1 VLSDLL
7 SPPALPSTPR
17 PRTDLL
23 IPSYVLER
31 RDSSGA
37 VVQRGIVGALDI
49 RGTESGHVLRHTQ
62 VEEQAVA
69 LHGRLLRER
78 GGSREPLLLAA
89 PDLGAFRGCVEAA
102 VRLRPDLVL
111 DTPEGGEVRLW
122 ACDRSWTVAPPA
134 LGPLLLADGHHRLE
148 AARRLYCVRPGAAA
162 GRLPALVVD
171 HARHPLRLSAL
182 HRVIPG
188 LDLRRAV
195 ATVGGF
201 AQVRP
206 RRPAAR
212 SAVPSRGSFL
222 LTGQGQ
228 SWEVSAISAALLASR
243 LRWLPSEW
251 VELDAAISD
260 HVLIPLLCKE
270 QGLRA
275 GPSYTAARPRPGEV
289 GLVLPSPTWNQV
301 WSSAASGSGMPPKST
316 RLSPGPPPDLLA
328 YLG

>member
-1 VLSDLL
+1 MPSDLL

-31 RDSSGA
+31 RSSGGS
-37 VVQRGIVGALDI
+37 VVQRGIVGALDV

-62 VEEQAVA
+62 VEEPVVA
-69 LHGRLLRER
+69 MHARLLRER

-89 PDLGAFRGCVEAA
+89 PDLGTFRGCIDAA
-102 VRLRPDLVL
+102 LRRRPDLVL
-111 DTPEGGEVRLW
+111 DTPDAGEVRLW
-122 ACDRSWTVAPPA
+122 ACDRRWTVAPPA

-148 AARRLYCVRPGAAA
+148 AARRLYGAHAGA
-162 GRLPALVVD
+162 TGGRLPALVVD

-182 HRVIPG
+182 HRIIPG

-195 ATVGGF
+195 ATAGRF
-201 AQVRP
+201 AQVRL
-206 RRPAAR
+206 RPPSGG
-212 SAVPSRGSFL
+212 SATPPRGSFL
-222 LTGQGQ
+222 LTGHGQ
-228 SWEVSAISAALLASR
+228 CWEVSAVSSALLASR

-270 QGLRA
+270 QDLPVGA
-275 GPSYTAARPRPGEV
+275 SYSSARPRPGEV
-289 GLVLPSPTWNQV
+289 GLVLPAPTWNQV
-301 WSSAASGSGMPPKST
+301 WSSAASGSRMPVKST
-316 RLSPGPPPDLLA
+316 RLSPGPLPDLLA

>member
-1 VLSDLL
+1 VPSDLL

-31 RDSSGA
+31 RDSFGG
-37 VVQRGIVGALDI
+37 VEQRGIVGSLDV

-62 VEEQAVA
+62 VEEPVVA
-69 LHGRLLRER
+69 MHGRLLRER

-89 PDLGAFRGCVEAA
+89 PDLGAFHGCIEAS
-102 VRLRPDLVL
+102 VRRRPDLVL
-111 DTPEGGEVRLW
+111 ATPDDGEVRLW
-122 ACDRSWTVAPPA
+122 ACDRRWTVTPPA

-148 AARRLYCVRPGAAA
+148 AARRLYGAHPGANG

-171 HARHPLRLSAL
+171 HARHPLRLSAI

-195 ATVGGF
+195 ATVDRF
-201 AQVRP
+201 AQVRL
-206 RRPAAR
+206 RPPAGG
-212 SAVPSRGSFL
+212 SAMPPRGSFL
-222 LTGQGQ
+222 LTGHGQ
-228 SWEVSAISAALLASR
+228 CWEVSAISAALLASQ

-270 QGLRA
+270 QGLRT
-275 GPSYTAARPRPGEV
+275 GPSYSTARPRTGEV

-301 WSSAASGSGMPPKST
+301 WSSAASGSGMPVKST
-316 RLSPGPPPDLLA
+316 RLSPGPLPDLLA